1 MATRVLIINRQL
13 VFAVTLKQALEQ
25 TGVYEVHPFT
35 AADAALEYLLENP
48 QEIAL
53 VDFTL
58 PGTTGPALVDRLR
71 AVQPNLLIIA
81 SPRPAEATEVMR
93 SLRLQGMINAPFSV
107 RDIVPVIEQALENR
121 QQDVALFGDDT
132 TESGNVIPRAKT
144 RILDDEAPG
153 DEEDWPEIQTRIF
166 EDPPRGQTAIL
177 DDDPYAAPPTPSK
190 TKILDDESPQEDV
203 YDQTNLVSDVPA
215 PEEKFYGETRIL
227 DDEPV
232 GSAPGGATWQSEE
245 FDEPEPGGE
254 TPQFRRPG
262 MVPEI
267 SNLDSVLANL
277 ADASLFEPPTKE
289 GDTPAVPTKD
299 SDALRQFLATAGD
312 FGREANF
319 DDVLEAIE
327 PGQVDKEGERKPSD
341 FDNLVQSMA
350 SSEPHTALPDRQQQF
365 MDFILTSGMDAVL
378 QEIEKVKTGTL
389 RQYVEPPS
397 EEDAASTFQR
407 LAGEEPPM
415 PTLEESGTIGDL
427 MIGVSDRS
435 FRNVLAVLR
444 GEEAGDEGESSRL
457 RTIAEEE
464 QAEVLARFYEPM
476 TDVELPVAEPAEI
489 PEPPSLPEMPVPK
502 APPEYSFDEQVI
514 EEQPGDSTLAQMIL
528 ETTLDENTL
537 GFPIEELMSNIENRL
552 SVYRPDIQPLPS
564 WGPAFERRKREE
576 EKLIREPD
584 FLPEELPPPEELP
597 SGLPELEVTD
607 RFNIETTK
615 PSSRQVIESHPEDIE
630 TDLFEQSVQARQ
642 VAEDTPTRAPDWL
655 EEEEAREF
663 TPLPPADEAPR
674 VEPWDEEIPLDEP
687 PFDFG
692 AVEEDAWQ
700 AEETRVSEGI
710 EAWPAEEM
718 PVSEAEDAGE
728 WTVEH
733 ASAVDDWV
741 VQEEFPAE
749 ETIASE
755 PGEFDWGEA
764 APIPE
769 TAFEPPAE
777 VAEPIAEA
785 PVASDDARIAQ
796 LALNLTQASLELTAE
811 ATLLTSQGE
820 VVASAG
826 HLAPED
832 LEELSRIIANDWE
845 AHDEGARIRYI
856 NLPSS
861 GRDYMLYSLK
871 TDEGFT
877 LSLIF
882 AGTTPLRIIR
892 RQGQRLAGALQ
903 AVPEESVEEAQAAP
917 LMEAIAPP
925 AAVEETPLPV
935 AVRQPPEVKVLTA
948 YTYVW
953 ILRDPNM
960 QLSQSAQQAIHAGLS
975 VQLGE
980 VGWRVKARQVAEDH
994 VYLLADVPG
1003 DTPAQ
1008 QIVRELKRRS
1018 AEIARAQNPTLD
1030 AASLWADSY
1039 FVLTPGRELDMDEIA
1054 EFINFERM

>member
-35 AADAALEYLLENP
+35 AVDAALEYLLENP
-48 QEIAL
+48 QDIAL

-58 PGTTGPALVDRLR
+58 PGTTGPVLVDRLR

-93 SLRLQGMINAPFSV
+93 ALQLQGMINVPFSV
-107 RDIVPVIEQALENR
+107 RELVPVIEQALENR
-121 QQDVALFGDDT
+121 QQDAALFGDDT
-132 TESGNVIPRAKT
+132 TDANESVHPAKT
-144 RILDDEAPG
+144 RILDDQPSG
-153 DEEDWPEIQTRIF
+153 DEEDWQDIQTRVF
-166 EDPPRGQTAIL
+166 GDPPRGKTAIL
-177 DDDPYAAPPTPSK
+177 DDDPYDAPPTPSK
-190 TKILDDESPQEDV
+190 TKILDDKPFEEPI
-203 YDQTNLVSDVPA
+203 YDPTNVPRDVPA

-227 DDEPV
+227 DDEP
-232 GSAPGGATWQSEE
+232 ADDTPGVESWQTHI

-262 MVPEI
+262 SVPEI

-277 ADASLFEPPTKE
+277 ADSSLFEPPTKE

-312 FGREANF
+312 FARDANF
-319 DDVLEAIE
+319 DDVLEAID
-327 PGQVDKEGERKPSD
+327 PGQVGDEGARKPSD
-341 FDNLVQSMA
+341 FDNLVQSMR

-389 RQYVEPPS
+389 RKYAEPPS
-397 EEDAASTFQR
+397 AEEVASTFEK

-444 GEEAGDEGESSRL
+444 GEDAGEEGESSRL

-464 QAEVLARFYEPM
+464 RAEALARFYEPV
-476 TDVELPVAEPAEI
+476 TDVELPVEAPVEV
-489 PEPPSLPEMPVPK
+489 PELSTPEMPAREAQP
-502 APPEYSFDEQVI
+502 AYSFDEQII
-514 EEQPGDSTLAQMIL
+514 EEEPGDTTLAQIIL

-537 GFPIEELMSNIENRL
+537 GFPLDDLMTNIESRL

-607 RFNIETTK
+607 RFSIETTK
-615 PSSRQVIESHPEDIE
+615 PSSRQVIEAHPEDIE

-642 VAEDTPTRAPDWL
+642 VAEDTPTTAPEWL
-655 EEEEAREF
+655 AEEEAQEF
-663 TPLPPADEAPR
+663 TPLPPEPAGEAPR
-674 VEPWDEEIPLDEP
+674 VEPWDEEIPSEELLFE
-687 PFDFG
+687 FG
-692 AVEEDAWQ
+692 APEEEGWQ
-700 AEETRVSEGI
+700 AEETRIAESI
-710 EAWPAEEM
+710 EAALAEL
-718 PVSEAEDAGE
+718 PEAEYVDD

-733 ASAVDDWV
+733 ASAADAWAAQAETPAQETIVSEV
-741 VQEEFPAE
+741 VEQAPIAE
-749 ETIASE
+749 ES
-755 PGEFDWGEA
+755 
-764 APIPE
+764 
-769 TAFEPPAE
+769 FEPPAE
-777 VAEPIAEA
+777 VGEPVAEA
-785 PVASDDARIAQ
+785 PASPDDLRIAQ

-832 LEELSRIIANDWE
+832 LEELSHIIANDWE
-845 AHDEGARIRYI
+845 AHAEGARIRYI

-861 GRDYMLYSLK
+861 GRDFMLYSLK

-882 AGTTPLRIIR
+882 AGTTPLRVIR
-892 RQGQRLAGALQ
+892 RQGQRLAEALQ
-903 AVPEESVEEAQAAP
+903 AVPAAP
-917 LMEAIAPP
+917 ALTPI
-925 AAVEETPLPV
+925 EETPAPAVVQEVHAPV
-935 AVRQPPEVKVLTA
+935 EVRQPPEVQVLTA

-953 ILRDPNM
+953 LLRDPDR

-975 VQLGE
+975 IQLGE
-980 VGWRVKARQVAEDH
+980 LGWRVKALQVAQDH

-1003 DTPAQ
+1003 EAPAQ
-1008 QIVRELKRRS
+1008 QIIRDLKRRAS
-1018 AEIARAQNPTLD
+1018 DIARTQNPAIDT
-1030 AASLWADSY
+1030 ASLWADSY